1 MIEFEVAIIGA
12 GPAGLSAANIAARH
26 GAKVVLID
34 ENDKPGG
41 QLFKQIH
48 KFFGS
53 KAHYAAVRGIDI
65 GAQLLAEAKELGVR
79 VLLNTAVWGVFDK
92 RIAVHRN
99 GVNRKTGT
107 IRAEQIIIAT
117 GGQEKPLRFPGWTLP
132 GVMTA
137 GAAQTLMNLH
147 RILPGHRVLMVGS
160 GNIGLIVSYQLLQA
174 GVKVVSIIEAERAIG
189 GYFVHAAKI
198 SRAGVPIIVSHTI
211 KEAYG
216 KEEVEGVVIVEV
228 DDEWNPVLG
237 SEKKLKVDT
246 VLLSVGLSAQ
256 VELAWMAGCKI
267 TFSPLLGGYVPFHNC
282 NMETNV
288 RGIYVAG
295 DTAGIGEASTAM
307 EEGRIAGLSAIES
320 LGKIASSEASV
331 LKEESWDRLNELRSG
346 TCGGNLK
353 IEKEKI
359 TRMVH

>member
-1 MIEFEVAIIGA
+1 MIEFEVAVIGA
-12 GPAGLSAANIAARH
+12 GPAGLSAANIASRH

-53 KAHYAAVRGIDI
+53 KTHYAAVRGIDI
-65 GAQLLAEAKELGVR
+65 GAQLLAEAKGLGVR
-79 VLLNTAVWGVFDK
+79 VLLNTTVWGVFDK

-99 GVNRKTGT
+99 AVTGT

-147 RILPGHRVLMVGS
+147 RVLPGHRVLMVGS

-174 GVKVVSIIEAERAIG
+174 GVQVVSVIEADRTIG

-198 SRAGVPIIVSHTI
+198 SRAGVPILVSHTI

-216 KEEVEGVVIVEV
+216 KEEVEGAVIVAV
-228 DDEWNPVLG
+228 DEEWNPVSG
-237 SEKKLKVDT
+237 SEKKLKVDN
-246 VLLSVGLSAQ
+246 VLLSVGLSSQ
-256 VELAWMAGCKI
+256 VELAWMAGCKM
-267 TFSPLLGGYVPFHNC
+267 TYSPLLGGYVPLHNC
-282 NMETNV
+282 NMETSV

-295 DTAGIGEASTAM
+295 DAAGIGEASTAM
-307 EEGRIAGLSAIES
+307 EEGRIAGISAIES
-320 LGKIASSEASV
+320 LDKITSSEASV
-331 LKEESWDRLNELRSG
+331 LKAESRERLSEIRSG
-346 TCGGNLK
+346 SFGENLK

-359 TRMVH
+359 TRMAV